1 MTLISDHDLWI
12 ETKIGD
18 YKLRSKLGQGK
29 IGVVFL
35 GEHIS
40 IPSLRRAYKIIAEGQ
55 LKTGWEREIAKV
67 SQLNGVTE
75 VAPVLDFGAV
85 MDGRQRP
92 CSFIAYDYVDGK
104 NLREF
109 IDEEP
114 EKVTVSFVIAL
125 LQALL
130 RVHFAC
136 SQVGFEHGDL
146 HEGNVLI
153 SEPDKRDPDQKR
165 RVVITD
171 FGYGGSHN
179 ALEPKD
185 DIAQIASIGIRLL
198 KDIRRDTLESSERVI
213 RERLLAFLS
222 KDLNDS
228 YRRAGASMPGAAP
241 ALLLGV
247 RQTVVHD
254 LDRCIAEA
262 KREAGSAGKVVQTSV
277 DDYLNA
283 EQLGYRREE
292 WQRLFVPA
300 LVGEPAFVGRNVTV
314 ITGARGCGKT
324 MAFRRLTLHLDELI
338 GENSG
343 VKGSD
348 EYFGFYMNCR
358 DIAEVFPYVPRKVPD
373 IKARQIIHF
382 FHLCWLQDVVRG
394 LQQRALRQPSDH
406 GWLVAWFES
415 VFDMKI
421 DSLWSGSKD
430 SLVMLAHFVE
440 QQKDSCVRSIPGKR
454 ERWALEDVDLL
465 DRLYTVCGK
474 NLEWIQGRPFYFYF
488 DDYTIPLV
496 SQHIQ
501 AILNPI
507 VFKRRP
513 NLFFKVSTEAGNS
526 FLRLVHQKPLE
537 INHDFDFVDLASTTH
552 AVDEETKEKLLN
564 EILSRRLIGAAALGG
579 SEASLV
585 AVLGESEWK
594 SFNEL
599 ARKLRERKLKSSD
612 PLYFG
617 QKAFV
622 GMWSSDLRS
631 MIQLFN
637 ELLRAS
643 LAGGQYV
650 LPIEKTIQH
659 KKYSEAG
666 GEFLSVTENLRVGG
680 FWDDDPKAG
689 QLPKDLGTVLRN
701 VAQAFIAISRFELI
715 EGQLIDNQGAL
726 NPRQALRVEILDEFE
741 LSDRARKIYQALL
754 RWHVFLPD
762 WRGRSVRGFMVP
774 RLFLNRRLVPYARL
788 SFSGKDSIS
797 LRSEEF
803 GRLLLDPLHFEN
815 YWRGKSKKRKLAAQ
829 DRNHDQLRLLD
840 DET

>member
-1 MTLISDHDLWI
+1 MTLISDPETWI
-12 ETKIGD
+12 GKMVGD
-18 YKLRSKLGQGK
+18 YQLRSILGQGK

-35 GEHIS
+35 GEHRS

-55 LKTGWEREIAKV
+55 LKAGWEREIAKV
-67 SQLNGVTE
+67 SQLAGVSE
-75 VAPVLDFGAV
+75 VAPVLEFSAV
-85 MDGRQRP
+85 MDSRNRP
-92 CSFIAYDYVDGK
+92 CSYIAYDYVEGK
-104 NLREF
+104 NLRDF
-109 IDEEP
+109 VSLEP
-114 EKVTVSFVIAL
+114 LKITVSFVVVL

-130 RVHFAC
+130 RVQFAC

-165 RVVITD
+165 RIVITD

-185 DIAQIASIGIRLL
+185 DIAQIASMGIGLL
-198 KDIRRDTLESSERVI
+198 KSMRRDLLESSERVI
-213 RERLLAFLS
+213 RERLIAFLS
-222 KDLNDS
+222 KELNDS
-228 YRRAGASMPGAAP
+228 YRRAGAAMPGS
-241 ALLLGV
+241 
-247 RQTVVHD
+247 RETVVHE
-254 LDRCIAEA
+254 LDRCVAEA
-262 KREAGSAGKVVQTSV
+262 KREAASAGKVVQTSV

-283 EQLGYRREE
+283 EQLGYRRAE
-292 WQRLFVPA
+292 WQRLFVPE

-343 VKGSD
+343 VKGSGD
-348 EYFGFYMNCR
+348 FVGFYMNCR
-358 DIAEVFPYVPRKVPD
+358 DIAEVFPYVPRKVPA

-382 FHLCWLQDVVRG
+382 FHLCWLQDVVRA
-394 LQQRALRQPSDH
+394 LQQRALREPADH

-415 VFDMKI
+415 VFDTKI

-430 SLVMLAHFVE
+430 SLVMLAHYVE
-440 QQKDSCVRSIPGKR
+440 QQKDSCVRSTPGTR
-454 ERWALEDVDLL
+454 GRWALEDIDLL
-465 DRLYTVCGK
+465 DRLYRICER
-474 NLEWIQGRPFYFYF
+474 NLDWIRQRPFYFYL

-501 AILNPI
+501 AVLNPI

-513 NLFFKVSTEAGNS
+513 NVFFKVSTEASNS

-537 INHDFDFVDLASTTH
+537 INHDFDFVDLASSTH
-552 AVDEETKEKLLN
+552 AVDEETKERLLN
-564 EILSRRLIGAAALGG
+564 EILSRRLVGAPAFAGN
-579 SEASLV
+579 EASLTT
-585 AVLGESEWK
+585 VLGESEWK

-599 ARKLRERKLKSSD
+599 ARKLRDRKLKAND

-643 LAGGQYV
+643 LVEEKYV
-650 LPIEKTIQH
+650 LPVEQTIQH

-689 QLPKDLGTVLRN
+689 QLPKDIGTVLMN
-701 VAQAFIAISRFELI
+701 VAMAFIAVSRFELL

-726 NPRQALRVEILDEFE
+726 NPRQALRLEILDAFE
-741 LSDRARKIYQALL
+741 LPDRARKIYQALL

-803 GRLLLDPLHFEN
+803 GRLLQDPLHFEG
-815 YWRGKSKKRKLAAQ
+815 YWRAKSKKRRQLDQ
-829 DRNHDQLRLLD
+829 DGNQGQLGLSD
-840 DET
+840 GQT